1 MVCIDQLIAAVPAH
15 PVRDVLV
22 GCFTTCV
29 HARNH
34 GLASTLKPAAH
45 SGVGLSDAGDLNGMD
60 VRDLARLAR
69 STNTLDAS
77 VGIAAINSM
86 ADLTTQTVRTGN
98 ARELLLE
105 KGAGKTLGMIGH
117 FPFIERVRDR
127 FRKALV
133 FELAPQPGDMTAD
146 RMPQRLGE
154 ADVVALTATSLINH
168 TFADVMGWIRKD
180 AFVVMLGPSTPL
192 YPLLFDL
199 GIDALCGSV
208 VTDSARALDM
218 MKQAAPFRK
227 LEGIEHVMLLKEDR
241 P

>member
-1 MVCIDQLIAAVPAH
+1 MVCIDQLIAAVPSH
-15 PVRDVLV
+15 PVQDVLV

-45 SGVGLSDAGDLNGMD
+45 SGFGLSDAGNLTGMD
-60 VRDLARLAR
+60 VQKLARMAR

-86 ADLTTQTVRTGN
+86 ADLTANITRTGN

-117 FPFIERVRDR
+117 FPFVERVRNR
-127 FRKALV
+127 FRATLV
-133 FELAPQPGDMTAD
+133 FELVPQPGDMEAN
-146 RMPQRLGE
+146 RIPERLGE

-168 TFADVMGWIRKD
+168 TFSDVMQWIRKD
-180 AFVVMLGPSTPL
+180 AFVVLLGPSTPL
-192 YPLLFDL
+192 YPRLFDF

-208 VTDSARALDM
+208 VTDSHRAMEM
-218 MKQAAPFRK
+218 MQQAAPFRK
-227 LEGIEHVMLLKEDR
+227 LEGIEHVMLLKEDA